1 MDRPGCPRKVLLV
14 MPTLGSGGVSRN
26 VLYLLK
32 HLRGEKFFFKVVVFQ
47 KKSFYLNQWPA
58 GVPLICL
65 NKHSRFDFFRL
76 IWQLRSLIREEKPD
90 LILSFLWYANFLAL
104 LCTRVI
110 VHRPSIIIAAA
121 TYTSKMIYFSRF
133 CRAKTLLIRWF
144 YPKASHII
152 AVSRGVKDDLV
163 QNFGIR
169 PSKIKAIYGG
179 VDTEQIK
186 ALSREP
192 VSFPWFEERL
202 PIIIAVGRLAKEKN
216 YPLLLK
222 AFSLARRKI
231 PSRLIVLGEGE
242 EQEFLEELVKEWE
255 IEKDVSF
262 VGFQKNP
269 FKWMARASM
278 LALSSD
284 LEGFANVI
292 VEAMACGTP
301 VISTRCPSGP
311 DEIIDDG
318 IDGLLVECGDEKA
331 LAGAILRLLEDENL
345 RRKLAEN
352 ARRKVE
358 QFSLSR
364 MINEY
369 DQVLRCGNKEI

>member
-1 MDRPGCPRKVLLV
+1 
-14 MPTLGSGGVSRN
+14 MPILGSGGVPRQ

-32 HLRGEKFFFKVVVFQ
+32 SLKREKFSFKVVIFE
-47 KKSFYLNQWPA
+47 KKSFYLDQWPT

-65 NKHSRFDFFRL
+65 NKHSRLDFFRL
-76 IWQLRSLIREEKPD
+76 VWQLRSLIREEKSEA
-90 LILSFLWYANFLAL
+90 ILSFCWYTNFFAL
-104 LCTRVI
+104 LCTRAMR
-110 VHRPSIIIAAA
+110 HRPSVIIVAPCSTGHLLRANRLAAVK
-121 TYTSKMIYFSRF
+121 S
-133 CRAKTLLIRWF
+133 LLIRWF
-144 YPKASHII
+144 YPRASYII
-152 AVSRGVKDDLV
+152 VVSRGVKDDLI

-169 PSKIKAIYGG
+169 PSKIKVIYCG
-179 VDTEQIK
+179 VDTEQIR

-192 VSFPWFEERL
+192 VSFPWFKERL
-202 PIIIAVGRLAKEKN
+202 PILIAVGRLAKEKN

-222 AFSLARRKI
+222 AFSLARQKI

-242 EQEFLEELVKEWE
+242 EQEFLEGLVEEWE

-278 LALSSD
+278 LVLSSD

-292 VEAMACGTP
+292 IEAMACGTP

-318 IDGLLVECGDEKA
+318 IGGLLVECGDEKT
-331 LAGAILRLLEDENL
+331 LAGAMLRLLKNENL
-345 RRKLAEN
+345 RRKLIRN
-352 ARRKVE
+352 ARNKVE

-369 DQVLRCGNKEI
+369 DQVLGCGNKEV